1 MKLKTDK
8 PEIYQMMGDYYR
20 LIEALYGEKD
30 LYRIESLCDKFQ
42 VKWLNCLE
50 GFDKYLVEELLMTLY
65 RAIDKERMDERIV
78 YGWDTDGFI
87 GEWMDADIDLP
98 FH

>member
-65 RAIDKERMDERIV
+65 RAIDKERMDER
-78 YGWDTDGFI
+78 
-87 GEWMDADIDLP
+87 AKK
-98 FH
+98 